1 MTLQTA
7 FTLPVQD
14 AQHCFRRLLKAMSEP
29 GVIVSLHLLRHGWQP
44 LNLATTSVLLTLAD
58 NDTPVWLS
66 TAVNNDIARQN
77 LRFHTNAPLVDQ
89 PQQAIF
95 AVADDALS
103 AEQLNAM
110 SAGSAVAPETSAT
123 LIVQVAGL
131 SGGRMLRLTGAG
143 IAEERMIA
151 PQLPECL
158 LHELTERPHPFPLG
172 VDLILTCGERL
183 LAIPRTTHVEV
194 C

>member
-14 AQHCFRRLLKAMSEP
+14 AQQSFRRLLKAMSEP
-29 GVIVSLHLLRHGWQP
+29 GVIVALHQLKHGWQP
-44 LNLATTSVLLTLAD
+44 LNLATTSVLLTLVD
-58 NDTPVWLS
+58 GDTPVWLAPS
-66 TAVNNDIARQN
+66 INNDIASQN
-77 LRFHTNAPLVDQ
+77 LRFHTSAPLVEQ
-89 PQQAIF
+89 PQQAAF
-95 AVADDALS
+95 AV
-103 AEQLNAM
+103 
-110 SAGSAVAPETSAT
+110 
-123 LIVQVAGL
+123 
-131 SGGRMLRLTGAG
+131 
-143 IAEERMIA
+143 AEERMIA

-158 LHELTERPHPFPLG
+158 IHELTERPHPFPLG